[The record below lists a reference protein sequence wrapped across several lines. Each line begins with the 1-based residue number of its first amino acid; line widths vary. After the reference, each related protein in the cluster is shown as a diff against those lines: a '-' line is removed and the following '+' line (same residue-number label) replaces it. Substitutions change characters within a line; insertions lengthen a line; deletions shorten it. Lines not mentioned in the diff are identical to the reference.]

1 MKKSIL
7 LLLLALFGLVEHAKA
22 QDEQHVHSGVLL
34 ELGLH
39 SRIGYHHALP
49 LGFVVGTHIGY
60 ELHTNPIGFLA
71 KEAPG
76 DFIAEKALLEFTF
89 PMLLP
94 SASLELRWYTGKE
107 KSEDEIN
114 KGFYLLASGSVYSHL
129 GGAIFDAR
137 YRGPWDYRWAT
148 KAGLG
153 YQYPLSDVLYSK
165 IEVGGQFSFPIPGG
179 SGREYLFP
187 YADFGIGIKL

>member
-34 ELGLH
+34 ELGLQ

-49 LGFVVGTHIGY
+49 WGFVVGTHIGY
-60 ELHTNPIGFLA
+60 ELHTNPIGILT
-71 KEAPG
+71 KEAPL
-76 DFIAEKALLEFTF
+76 KFTV

-94 SASLELRWYTGKE
+94 SASLELRWYTGRE

-153 YQYPLSDVLYSK
+153 FQAPLSDVLYSK
-165 IEVGGQFSFPIPGG
+165 IEVGGQFSYPIPGG
-179 SGREYLFP
+179 SGREYAFP
-187 YADFGIGIKL
+187 YADIGIGVKL

>member
-60 ELHTNPIGFLA
+60 ELHTNPVGLLD
-71 KEAPG
+71 KDKSAPL
-76 DFIAEKALLEFTF
+76 DFTF

-114 KGFYLLASGSVYSHL
+114 KGLYLLASGSVYSHL

-148 KAGLG
+148 KVGIG
-153 YQYPLSDVLYSK
+153 YQCPLSDVLYSK

-179 SGREYLFP
+179 SGREYFFP

>member
-7 LLLLALFGLVEHAKA
+7 LLLLALFGLVEHTKA

-34 ELGLH
+34 ELGLQN
-39 SRIGYHHALP
+39 RIGYHHALP

-60 ELHTNPIGFLA
+60 ELHTNPIGILTT
-71 KEAPG
+71 EAPL
-76 DFIAEKALLEFTF
+76 KFTF

-94 SASLELRWYTGKE
+94 SASLELRWYTGRE

-114 KGFYLLASGSVYSHL
+114 KGFYLLASGSVYSNL

-153 YQYPLSDVLYSK
+153 FQSPLSDVLYSK
-165 IEVGGQFSFPIPGG
+165 IEVGGQFSYPIPGG
-179 SGREYLFP
+179 SGREYAFP
-187 YADFGIGIKL
+187 YADIGIGVKL